1 MSDLKTRFY
10 RTYVD
15 LPVSVR
21 SNVAVVVDDVSL
33 SWNVLKIEVDNNTDM
48 AKKGLKILN
57 ELKFL
62 KKNEKNK
69 S

>member
-1 MSDLKTRFY
+1 MPDLKTRFY

-15 LPVSVR
+15 LPVSIR

-57 ELKFL
+57 ELNFL
-62 KKNEKNK
+62 KENEKNK